1 VSTKALTDNL
11 PQILFVNVYTALI
24 YGIYYSFFEVFAL
37 VYPGMYGFNVG
48 ETGLVF
54 VCIIV
59 SHSSEPPSF
68 LEAPR

>member
-1 VSTKALTDNL
+1 VTDNV

-24 YGIYYSFFEVFAL
+24 YGIYYSFFEVFGL
-37 VYPGMYGFNVG
+37 VYPVMYGFNVG

-59 SHSSEPPSF
+59 RHTLDLPSF
-68 LEAPR
+68 LGAPH